1 MPQTDWGILVFMISL
16 EHQILRQL
24 IELEEIVMAMASG
37 GPRKSL
43 LPWVQQ
49 INELTQLLPT
59 NTDPHLLHYLHKRSY
74 EKARLYLQGR
84 DAESVEGPCGHL

>member
-1 MPQTDWGILVFMISL
+1 MISL
-16 EHQILRQL
+16 EHQILSQL
-24 IELEEIVMAMASG
+24 IELEQIVMEMAAG

-43 LPWVQQ
+43 LTWVKK
-49 INELTQLLPT
+49 IDELTQLLPT

-84 DAESVEGPCGHL
+84 DAETVEGPCAHL